1 MQICDIIKPMV
12 NRFCPNCNMEHTIE
26 KNRKYCDMN
35 CSRMS
40 KITKK
45 VDGSNVLKPK
55 FQKQIDKKLNEPLPT
70 CFEGQFFIMFFV
82 IPESHKFEAGE
93 PPTMTTTN
101 NDEVEILYNLTPCK
115 KCGFLEGGKWHI
127 KK

>member
-1 MQICDIIKPMV
+1 MEKIKCITMFTKQVIYGKIKPMV

-70 CFEGQFFIMFFV
+70 CFEG
-82 IPESHKFEAGE
+82 
-93 PPTMTTTN
+93 
-101 NDEVEILYNLTPCK
+101 
-115 KCGFLEGGKWHI
+115 
-127 KK
+127 